1 MKDSERSLATAAW
14 RASGQYLAAILNDSI
29 RFMVLEEKVV
39 KEIIHAQKSVSA
51 QDDSII
57 DHLKKPL
64 LGQLLERA
72 GKTLK
77 DVNFEF
83 VAEVI
88 CLHVAQLHLQDKLPD
103 HPLLFV
109 RSKRALDWHL
119 L

>member
-1 MKDSERSLATAAW
+1 MKGFPRSLATAAQ

-39 KEIIHAQKSVSA
+39 KEIIHAKKSVSA
-51 QDDSII
+51 QQDGII
-57 DHLKKPL
+57 GHLKKPL

-88 CLHVAQLHLQDKLPD
+88 CLHAAQLHL
-103 HPLLFV
+103 
-109 RSKRALDWHL
+109 
-119 L
+119 